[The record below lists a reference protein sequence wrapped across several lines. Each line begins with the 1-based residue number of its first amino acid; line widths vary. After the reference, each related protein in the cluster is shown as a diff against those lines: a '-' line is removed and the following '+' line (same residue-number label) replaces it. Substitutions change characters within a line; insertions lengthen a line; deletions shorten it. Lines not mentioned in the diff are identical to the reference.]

1 MSIMKKLKQVILNA
15 CFYFTASEFLI
26 LITANAFNQLA
37 PSNGGAVGKFLSLG
51 AAALVFLA
59 CIAVSALNLVLRS
72 DYSLSVRLVI
82 HFLGCLA
89 VWTLVTV
96 IIPGAYTNMMQIIVR
111 LLLFAVIYLII
122 AFAVLIVKSIVRNRR
137 SEEKEY
143 ESSFGNSYRK

>member
-1 MSIMKKLKQVILNA
+1 MSIMKKIKQVILNA
-15 CFYFTASEFLI
+15 CLYFTASEFLI
-26 LITANAFNQLA
+26 LIIANAFNQLA
-37 PSNGGAVGKFLSLG
+37 PSEGGTVGKFLSLG
-51 AAALVFLA
+51 AAALVFFA

-96 IIPGAYTNMMQIIVR
+96 IIPGAYTNTVQVAVR
-111 LLLFAVIYLII
+111 LLLFAVMYLVI
-122 AFAVLIVKSIVRNRR
+122 AFAVLIINSIVRNRS

-143 ESSFGNSYRK
+143 ESKFGNSYRN